1 MSSRI
6 DRLVALFRK
15 KAPENERTLRE
26 MISDSR
32 NRKIISDDEEK
43 LIDSIFDLEDTHISE
58 IMVPRVDMVTCS
70 HNTPIEQIIDI
81 IISTSK
87 SRLPVYHDTLDN
99 IIGIVNGNDILKFI
113 KSSPSMAAVEIMRAP
128 YFIPETK
135 PVLSTLREFQ
145 RKKVSIGIV
154 IDEYGGVSGLITME
168 DIIEEIVGELQD
180 ELDNEEAMYT
190 KLSDN
195 SYLVNAAMDLDEL
208 NEILDTNFI
217 YENVN
222 SVGGMILSELEHIP
236 HINENVTVDRIQFT
250 ITQMIKT
257 RIQKVLIRDL
267 RSSNE

>member
-6 DRLVALFRK
+6 EKILALFRK
-15 KAPENERTLRE
+15 KAPDNEKTLRE
-26 MISDSR
+26 MISDSKD
-32 NRKIISDDEEK
+32 RKIISDDEEE

-58 IMVPRVDMVTCS
+58 IMIPRVDMVTCAFD
-70 HNTPIEQIIDI
+70 TPLEDI
-81 IISTSK
+81 IEIIINTSK
-87 SRLPVYHDTLDN
+87 SRLPVYHKKLDN
-99 IIGIVNGNDILKFI
+99 IIGIVNGNDILKFV
-113 KSSPSMAAVEIMRAP
+113 KHRPSMAAAELMRAP
-128 YFIPETK
+128 YFLPETK

-154 IDEYGGVSGLITME
+154 IDEYGGVAGLITME

-180 ELDNEEAMYT
+180 ELDKEEALCT

-208 NEILDTNFI
+208 NEILNTGFE

-236 HINENVTVDRIQFT
+236 HINESVTVDNIQFT
-250 ITQMIKT
+250 ISQMVKT
-257 RIQKVLIRDL
+257 RIRKVIIRDL